1 MKLHAQM
8 MMMGYSQ
15 ILDSYVASS
24 RESGVFG
31 NLVNR
36 DPRMHIIVRI
46 VSTWVSEYSWIV
58 STWVSEYSWIV
69 STWVSKYSW
78 IVSTWVS
85 EYSWML
91 CPYLMQYH

>member
-1 MKLHAQM
+1 M

-36 DPRMHIIVRI
+36 DSRMHIIDDR
-46 VSTWVSEYSWIV
+46 
-58 STWVSEYSWIV
+58 
-69 STWVSKYSW
+69 SKE
-78 IVSTWVS
+78 V
-85 EYSWML
+85 
-91 CPYLMQYH
+91 